1 MALNATSK
9 KDLEDFKTYILVEKN
24 FSQHTAKAY
33 YADILAFLIWLD
45 EQMCEEVT
53 FAKVREYLHFIQ
65 IFNYKKTTIARK
77 IASIRTFYKYLFRSE
92 ERRVGKE
99 CRSRW

>member
-9 KDLEDFKTYILVEKN
+9 KDLEDFKTYILVERN

-65 IFNYKKTTIARK
+65 IFNYKKQLSQERLHPSEPFINICIESIKSKIILRK
-77 IASIRTFYKYLFRSE
+77 
-92 ERRVGKE
+92 V
-99 CRSRW
+99 